1 MPCLTLILQGDKALE
16 MAVDER
22 ERETETLT
30 TNVSAN
36 ESLLQKLTSQLEQLK
51 IKELEIQQKA
61 EEIPTTMWQ
70 MVM

>member
-1 MPCLTLILQGDKALE
+1 
-16 MAVDER
+16 MAVNER
-22 ERETETLT
+22 ERETETLS

-51 IKELEIQQKA
+51 TKELEIQQKA

>member
-1 MPCLTLILQGDKALE
+1 

-22 ERETETLT
+22 ERETETLS